1 MTNPQKPTLL
11 GMTEMAELYG
21 VSRQTATGWRR
32 QTNFPKPIADL
43 AMGPVWD
50 LEDLKAWREPPH
62 VRPSEGRLVDLHC
75 AWCGECALDQ
85 YSVRPIGPAVRTVLH
100 LAADCNLCGETTSIM
115 FGPHKNPS
123 LVLET
128 SREESK

>member
-32 QTNFPKPIADL
+32 QTNFPKPIAEL

-50 LEDLKAWREPPH
+50 LEDLKAWRTPPFA
-62 VRPSEGRLVDLHC
+62 RPGDHRLVVLAC
-75 AWCGECALDQ
+75 AWCSSENLDVYSLRVTDPQTALIVSE
-85 YSVRPIGPAVRTVLH
+85 Y
-100 LAADCNLCGETTSIM
+100 DCDHCGETTILRTTVHRQGIAAM
-115 FGPHKNPS
+115 TMRK
-123 LVLET
+123 
-128 SREESK
+128 ESK